1 MRVRPTA
8 LAAALLGTGLVVGP
22 LVGTAMAHERRTVGP
37 VQMVVGWLNEPAY
50 AGFLNAVQ
58 LRLSDDA
65 GPITDAGDTVKVEVT
80 FGDQKMGP
88 VALAPAFG
96 VPGEYRANL
105 IPTRSGTYSF
115 RFVGTVR
122 GQQLDQKFTSSP
134 TTFDAPKEPSESQF
148 PAKDPSNAELAG
160 RVDRLAPRVDAVGT
174 TARSDAD
181 DAKSAATRATV
192 LGGAGLV
199 VGLVGVGLAFSARRR
214 PAAQS
219 SSNTESVASPAGG

>member
-1 MRVRPTA
+1 MRVRSTW
-8 LAAALLGTGLVVGP
+8 LAAVVLGAALTAGP
-22 LVGTAMAHERRTVGP
+22 LAGTAEAHERRTVGP

-65 GPITDAGDTVKVEVT
+65 GPISDAGDAVKVEID

-96 VPGEYRANL
+96 SPGEYRANL
-105 IPTRSGTYSF
+105 IPTRAGAYPF

-134 TTFDAPKEPSESQF
+134 TTFDSAKEPS
-148 PAKDPSNAELAG
+148 D
-160 RVDRLAPRVDAVGT
+160 AP
-174 TARSDAD
+174 
-181 DAKSAATRATV
+181 
-192 LGGAGLV
+192 L
-199 VGLVGVGLAFSARRR
+199 
-214 PAAQS
+214 
-219 SSNTESVASPAGG
+219 